1 MHVFSLFLFPI
12 ILLPRI
18 GDLVLKKFVS
28 TAFLCGRMSQIF
40 FFVSSSL
47 IWPCFRSVKIFF
59 SYQIRYSFLHMNIN
73 DREKA
78 IT

>member
-28 TAFLCGRMSQIF
+28 TAFFCGRMSQIF
-40 FFVSSSL
+40 FLFPQVLSGLALDLSKKNFL
-47 IWPCFRSVKIFF
+47 TKLGTH
-59 SYQIRYSFLHMNIN
+59 SYI
-73 DREKA
+73 
-78 IT
+78 